1 MKSKVQNKF
10 IIQITLLVLVICL
23 TLGIV
28 CGKLSS
34 QLLQN
39 SLEETLNTKA
49 DDCSKLIKKEID
61 NYISQVET
69 LAQRP
74 DISSMNWE
82 SQQQILLDEAK
93 RMGFER
99 FQVGDLNGDVISTDG
114 TKANASDR
122 EFYKQALAG
131 KSNISD
137 VIFARID
144 KKMVIVIS
152 SPIKNNN
159 KVVGVLSAVSD
170 ASKLNEIISSLDL
183 ANDGYGFI
191 INKEGIK
198 MAHKDYSLVE
208 NADNDLDNV
217 SNDPSLKELTSIE
230 EKMIEGKSGL
240 EKYTY
245 NNEKNI
251 IIYRPILDGQWNL
264 GIVMNTDSTYSMITN
279 MKNKI
284 MLLSAVFIILGV
296 VIAKIMSKFTVKPL
310 KLIAEHSKNLEQL
323 DLSTSIVSK
332 NKDEF
337 GDVINSINIAFGKL
351 KNIVTEIKHTI
362 STTEECAVQ
371 TESKMQNV
379 DSKISNVK
387 QLCQNITR
395 SMEQNN
401 QYISEITEK
410 SAVLQNE
417 ADNLSTA
424 SKDSLSKII
433 NSRSHSEMI
442 KNKSIEEKNKSQ
454 EINKKVQIK
463 FNNAMKN
470 AQNVNLITNMT
481 AKIYEISEQ
490 TNLLALNASIEA
502 ARAGEAGKGFAVVA
516 DEIRSLAE
524 ETEKAVESIESI
536 VDKVLVSV
544 NDLSDTA
551 SEVIST
557 MGDENNTLLNSV
569 LSISDEYNKN
579 QNYYEELFN
588 KFTSSLDEI
597 SISMNSINE
606 SINTILSNS
615 NETQHMSQTIE
626 NSISSVNE
634 DTHGITKLTKENKE
648 NIGEL
653 NDVVNRFVL

>member
-1 MKSKVQNKF
+1 MKNKVQNKF
-10 IIQITLLVLVICL
+10 IMQITLLVLIICL

-49 DDCSKLIKKEID
+49 DDYSKLIKKEID

-74 DISSMNWE
+74 DITSMNWE

-114 TKANASDR
+114 TKANAADR

-152 SPIKNNN
+152 APIKNNDN
-159 KVVGVLSAVSD
+159 VVGVLSAVSD

-191 INKEGIK
+191 INKTGVK

-264 GIVMNTDSTYSMITN
+264 GIVMNKDSTYSMITD

-362 STTEECAVQ
+362 STTEECAAQ

-379 DSKISNVK
+379 DSKINNVT
-387 QLCQNITR
+387 QLCKDITK

-417 ADNLSTA
+417 TENLSSA
-424 SKDSLSKII
+424 SKDSLSRII
-433 NSRSHSEMI
+433 NSRNHSEII
-442 KNKSIEEKNKSQ
+442 KNKSIEEKNKSE
-454 EINKKVQIK
+454 EISKRVKMK
-463 FNNAMKN
+463 FDTAMKN
-470 AQNVNLITNMT
+470 AHNVNLITNMT

-502 ARAGEAGKGFAVVA
+502 ARAGEAGKGFSVVA
-516 DEIRSLAE
+516 DEIRNLAE
-524 ETEKAVESIESI
+524 ESEKAVESIESL
-536 VDKVLVSV
+536 VNEVLVSV
-544 NDLSDTA
+544 KDLSDTA

-557 MGDENNTLLNSV
+557 MGDENNNLLNYV
-569 LSISDEYNKN
+569 LSISDEYSKN
-579 QNYYEELFN
+579 QNYYEDLFN

-597 SISMNSINE
+597 NISMNSIGE

-615 NETQHMSQTIE
+615 NKTQNMSKTIE
-626 NSISSVNE
+626 NSITSVNE
-634 DTHGITKLTKENKE
+634 DTHGITKLTTENKE
-648 NIGEL
+648 NIGVL
-653 NDVVNRFVL
+653 NDVVNRFVV